1 MTVLTGGISFGNST
15 SFVMTALPFSIGHSI
30 STFETC
36 SQRSAFVLTSLI
48 KPYLTCRSTYAPASI
63 FSFTVPTASIVSVF
77 PLFLVSASAL
87 DMQRDIVLKGRIWG
101 QINVLQLKDIV
112 AMIGLAEGEGVLAGD
127 SFSLIVEDLLTSWK
141 ER

>member
-1 MTVLTGGISFGNST
+1 M
-15 SFVMTALPFSIGHSI
+15 
-30 STFETC
+30 
-36 SQRSAFVLTSLI
+36 
-48 KPYLTCRSTYAPASI
+48 
-63 FSFTVPTASIVSVF
+63 SVF